1 MSINVDTPGS
11 RVERVS
17 GCGMQEGTHTCLHK
31 LGYLFDR
38 EGNKIDIKRIEDALL
53 ETCQRILG
61 RVPSNNIGE
70 DMRA

>member
-1 MSINVDTPGS
+1 MSINVNTPGS

-31 LGYLFDR
+31 LGYRFDR
-38 EGNKIDIKRIEDALL
+38 EGNEIDIKRIEDALF

-61 RVPSNNIGE
+61 RVPSNNMGE